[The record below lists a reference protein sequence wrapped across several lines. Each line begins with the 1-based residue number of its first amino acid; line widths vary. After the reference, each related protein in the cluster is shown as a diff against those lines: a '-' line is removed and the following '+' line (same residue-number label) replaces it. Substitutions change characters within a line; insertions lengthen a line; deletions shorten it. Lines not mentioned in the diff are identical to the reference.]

1 VQFFNKDK
9 LSYFK
14 RIVTGD
20 KNYPYLCLLFGL
32 VNYYPIAHKYK
43 QLIKNDKIE
52 IHTLLS
58 CNKTQK
64 QIAQLLM
71 LYFTPQRTH

>member
-1 VQFFNKDK
+1 VAGN
-9 LSYFK
+9 
-14 RIVTGD
+14 

-32 VNYYPIAHKYK
+32 VNYYPMTHKYK
-43 QLIKNDKIE
+43 QLSKNDKIE

-71 LYFTPQRTH
+71 LFLHHKERISKK